1 MFRADYGIY
10 PAAPSMRC
18 RRRKSPVWSGGWA
31 LAGRTS
37 GRESVGVGPHDHAA
51 VGPVDAVFVELPLAQ
66 PGDKAAPHA
75 GVGFLER
82 DACAPAV
89 KAAADLHSRG
99 TGSPDCE
106 APALFAVVTLP
117 GVRAEDAVASKQ
129 SPLKKDLGM
138 EGRFIRKTPF
148 IAIFTENAYDGRCK
162 MRNIQHFY
170 HTFVGKCAILNR
182 TQMHFCRKS
191 ALL

>member
-1 MFRADYGIY
+1 ML
-10 PAAPSMRC
+10 PAAGMEFVDVHGQITAFIPPLHPC
-18 RRRKSPVWSGGWA
+18 AVVEGKVQFGQAAGVGGA
-31 LAGRTS
+31 DF
-37 GRESVGVGPHDHAA
+37 GRESVGVSPHDHAA

-99 TGSPDCE
+99 TGSPDRE
-106 APALFAVVTLP
+106 APALFAVV
-117 GVRAEDAVASKQ
+117 KQ

-148 IAIFTENAYDGRCK
+148 IAIFTGNVYDGICE

-182 TQMHFCRKS
+182 TQMYFCRKS